1 MKRKTPVLLAVAAI
15 GVLVGAVLVVKN
27 FREADSRTEP
37 REAEK
42 TRGNGIV
49 KVAAMPERKG
59 RAAAGR
65 KKRGTNVVARIKRAR
80 TVRLEDPYSP
90 AERQLADLLQS
101 ALDGNRLADV
111 REAVTKLREQKNPD
125 LKIEAID
132 ALGFFGKEALSDLL
146 PFLRDAGQD
155 VVDSAV
161 SRISSVLDELEEN
174 EKEFKAEFITT
185 MLSMKELCNA
195 EATDQFIGQLESI
208 GSDDE
213 KLAVQM
219 ITQLI
224 EGEQIDGII
233 KARAKEAYEFVTGDA
248 YTTFEAAE
256 KWYAEKVAEEDAEK
270 AEEQE
275 ETEGGDVTE

>member
-1 MKRKTPVLLAVAAI
+1 M
-15 GVLVGAVLVVKN
+15 
-27 FREADSRTEP
+27 
-37 REAEK
+37 
-42 TRGNGIV
+42 
-49 KVAAMPERKG
+49 
-59 RAAAGR
+59 
-65 KKRGTNVVARIKRAR
+65 
-80 TVRLEDPYSP
+80 
-90 AERQLADLLQS
+90 
-101 ALDGNRLADV
+101 
-111 REAVTKLREQKNPD
+111 REQKNPD